1 MNNTESRAVVD
12 RLFEKFALRW
22 ARVFLNEY
30 EGLNVNDV
38 KAEWAGDLTAF
49 TMDQARQAYE
59 NCKDNQYPPSLPT
72 FKALCKA
79 ATTAPAPKKI
89 EHHFTK
95 EQMARNRARVREMV
109 ANFGKMQDEQQSRQS
124 H

>member
-1 MNNTESRAVVD
+1 MTNTESKAVVD

-30 EGLNVNDV
+30 EGLDVADV
-38 KAEWAGDLTAF
+38 KDEWAGDLTAF
-49 TMDQARQAYE
+49 SIDQARQAYE

-79 ATTAPAPKKI
+79 ARVDQPKKV
-89 EHHFTK
+89 EQMFTE
-95 EQMARNRARVREMV
+95 EQMARNRARVRQMV
-109 ANFGKMQDEQQSRQS
+109 ADFARLQDEKRMG
-124 H
+124 